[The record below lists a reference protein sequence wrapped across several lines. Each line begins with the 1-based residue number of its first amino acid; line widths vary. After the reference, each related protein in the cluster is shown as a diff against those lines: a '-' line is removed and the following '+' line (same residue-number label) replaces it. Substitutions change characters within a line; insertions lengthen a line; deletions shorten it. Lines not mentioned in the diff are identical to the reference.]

1 MKEKKIVKRQL
12 SPEETIRKS
21 DLDSFSYRVSRLKEI
36 LPFKISEV
44 ATLRVVDHV
53 TEAEQSYIN
62 GCLRS
67 CIICSS
73 NAVEHS
79 FIHML
84 IVNSE
89 DWEKAYWEIKIKR
102 MTFGKIIEEAEKRK
116 IKVLDRFIKD
126 ARWLRDVRNAIVAH
140 SGYIAGARARLESP
154 DKIIWANK
162 IMLRDLREFLKFFDA
177 KKREQLEKLKLTAQ
191 TRKGKMVAE
200 SESLK
205 EILANPVRFEGP
217 IYIDW
222 WGFQRGL
229 LYHLALEV
237 YKRMSKIIKGIHA
250 LEKSESS

>member
-12 SPEETIRKS
+12 SPEETLRKT
-21 DLDSFSYRVSRLKEI
+21 DLNSLPQRASRLNEI

-53 TEAEQSYIN
+53 TEAEQSFVN
-62 GCLRS
+62 GCYRS
-67 CIICSS
+67 SIICSS

-84 IVNSE
+84 ITNSE
-89 DWEKAYWEIKIKR
+89 DWEKTYWEIKIKR
-102 MTFGKIIEEAEKRK
+102 MTFGKIIEEAYERK
-116 IKVLDRFIKD
+116 IKVLSRFIKD

-140 SGYIAGARARLESP
+140 SGYIAGARAELESP

-162 IMLRDLREFLKFFDA
+162 IMLRDLREFLQFFDTQ
-177 KKREQLEKLKLTAQ
+177 KREQLEKLKLTAQ
-191 TRKGKMVAE
+191 TKEGKVVGE

-205 EILANPVRFEGP
+205 EILANPVKVEGP
-217 IYIDW
+217 SYFDW

-250 LEKSESS
+250 LENSESS